1 MGRTITRV
9 YRILELEESI
19 AIAGFPGVGDVGSL
33 VTKMLV
39 NFLRADLI
47 GELYSSNFQDFVFIN
62 KSGICHPPRYE
73 FYVARKRRD
82 LLIVTGDGY
91 PAFEDIP
98 GHYEIC
104 GDILNFLSKF
114 GCKFIVVIDG
124 VPAVTPQNGIFVAA
138 TSKRI
143 LPQIV
148 ERGASLYKNRKIV
161 GLSGLILGLAE
172 RRGLEGLCILA
183 STSRYDRD
191 EKAAFRAYK
200 FLMNLF
206 KSDLLCRNSELLD

>member
-1 MGRTITRV
+1 MGQTVTRI
-9 YRILELEESI
+9 YRVLELEKPV
-19 AIAGFPGVGDVGSL
+19 AIAGFPGIGDVGNL

-39 NFLRADLI
+39 NFLRAILI

-62 KSGICHPPRYE
+62 KSGICRPPRYE
-73 FYVARKRRD
+73 FYVAKERKN

-104 GDILNFLSKF
+104 SDILDFISKF
-114 GCKFIVVIDG
+114 GCKFIVTIDG
-124 VPAVTPQNGIFVAA
+124 VPALMSQNGIFVAA

-143 LPQIV
+143 LPRII
-148 ERGASLYKNRKIV
+148 EKGASLYRNKKIV
-161 GLSGLILGLAE
+161 GLSGLILGLAKS
-172 RRGLEGLCILA
+172 RGLEGLCILA
-183 STSRYDRD
+183 SASRYDKD

-200 FLMNLF
+200 FLMDLL
-206 KSDLLCRNSELLD
+206 KSDLLHEDSGLLD

>member
-9 YRILELEESI
+9 YRVLELEEPI
-19 AIAGFPGVGDVGSL
+19 VIAGFPGVGDVGSL

-62 KSGICHPPRYE
+62 KSGICHPPRCE
-73 FYVARKRRD
+73 FYVARRD

-104 GDILNFLSKF
+104 GDILDFISKF

-124 VPAVTPQNGIFVAA
+124 VPVVTPQNGIFVAA

-143 LPQIV
+143 LQQIIEKGV
-148 ERGASLYKNRKIV
+148 SLYRNRKIV

-172 RRGLEGLCILA
+172 RCGVEGLCILA

-200 FLMNLF
+200 FLMNLLR
-206 KSDLLCRNSELLD
+206 SDLLRGNSELLD

>member
-1 MGRTITRV
+1 MGRTITRI
-9 YRILELEESI
+9 YRVLELEEPI
-19 AIAGFPGVGDVGSL
+19 VIAGFPGVGDVGSL

-104 GDILNFLSKF
+104 GDILDFISKF

-124 VPAVTPQNGIFVAA
+124 VPVVTQQNGIFVAT

-143 LPQIV
+143 LQQI
-148 ERGASLYKNRKIV
+148 RGASIYRNRKIV

-172 RRGLEGLCILA
+172 KRGLEGLCILA

-200 FLMNLF
+200 FLMNLLR
-206 KSDLLCRNSELLD
+206 SDLLRGNSELLD

>member
-1 MGRTITRV
+1 MGRTITRI
-9 YRILELEESI
+9 YRVLELEEPI
-19 AIAGFPGVGDVGSL
+19 VIAGFPGVGDVGSL

-104 GDILNFLSKF
+104 GDILDFISKF

-124 VPAVTPQNGIFVAA
+124 VPVVTQQNGIFVAA

-143 LPQIV
+143 LRQM
-148 ERGASLYKNRKIV
+148 RGVSIYRNRKIV

-206 KSDLLCRNSELLD
+206 RSDLLCGNSELLD

>member
-1 MGRTITRV
+1 MGRTITRI
-9 YRILELEESI
+9 YRVLELEEPI
-19 AIAGFPGVGDVGSL
+19 VIAGFPGVGDVGSL

-104 GDILNFLSKF
+104 GDILDFISKF

-124 VPAVTPQNGIFVAA
+124 VPVVTQQNGIFVAA

-143 LPQIV
+143 LQQI
-148 ERGASLYKNRKIV
+148 RGASIYRNRKIV

-172 RRGLEGLCILA
+172 KRGLEGLCILA

-200 FLMNLF
+200 FLMNLLR
-206 KSDLLCRNSELLD
+206 SDLLRGNSELLD

>member
-1 MGRTITRV
+1 MGRTITRI
-9 YRILELEESI
+9 YRVLELEEPI
-19 AIAGFPGVGDVGSL
+19 VIAGFPGVGDVGSL

-104 GDILNFLSKF
+104 GDILDFISKF

-124 VPAVTPQNGIFVAA
+124 VPVVTQQNGIFVAA

-143 LPQIV
+143 LQQI
-148 ERGASLYKNRKIV
+148 RGASIYRNRKIV

-206 KSDLLCRNSELLD
+206 RSDLLCGNSELLD

>member
-1 MGRTITRV
+1 MGRTITRI
-9 YRILELEESI
+9 YRILELEEPI
-19 AIAGFPGVGDVGSL
+19 VIAGFPGIGDVGSL

-62 KSGICHPPRYE
+62 KRGICHPPRYQ
-73 FYVARKRRD
+73 FYVVRERRD

-104 GDILNFLSKF
+104 GDILDFISKF
-114 GCKFIVVIDG
+114 GCKFIVVVDG
-124 VPAVTPQNGIFVAA
+124 VPTVTPQNGIFVAA

-143 LPQIV
+143 LPQII
-148 ERGASLYKNRKIV
+148 EKGASLYRNRKIV

-183 STSRYDRD
+183 SASRYDRD

-200 FLMNLF
+200 FLMDLL
-206 KSDLLCRNSELLD
+206 KSDLLREDSGLLD